1 MLKSISTKRK
11 KDIVIILSSILICSI
26 AEISQISHLYI
37 IAGAFLG
44 QRFLNP
50 IIFGYERG

>member
-1 MLKSISTKRK
+1 MLKSISLKIK
-11 KDIVIILSSILICSI
+11 KDILIIKSSILICCI
-26 AEISQISHLYI
+26 PEISQISHIHI

>member
-1 MLKSISTKRK
+1 MLKSINSKRK
-11 KDIVIILSSILICSI
+11 KDIVIILFSILICSI